1 MEYKAYALIAILLS
15 SVAAVGMLGTAHA
28 QTGLTVAAENTSE
41 NTVVISGNVGTNAT
55 GQPLLLQVY
64 NPNGAAY
71 RIDQIPAADID
82 ADGSYSYEL
91 KVGGNLGI
99 NGEYDVRA
107 TYSGV
112 TRETTFNFTGGQAG
126 GGWSTIML
134 VVDDQEYPI
143 EYMIEGGTLEELTG
157 DFDTKTITAVIGSE
171 VTGNETGELNLR
183 LPRNIT
189 DSTDEAT
196 GDDAP
201 FVVFVDGEDMTED
214 STDDMGADVRELAIP
229 FFENSE
235 TVEIIGT
242 SLVPEFGAI
251 AAIVLAVAIVGIIV
265 ATTRSGKFSFLPK
278 M

>member
-1 MEYKAYALIAILLS
+1 MAILLS

-28 QTGLTVAAENTSE
+28 QTGLTVAAESTDE
-41 NTVVISGNVGTNAT
+41 NTVTISGNIGTTAT

-71 RIDQIPAADID
+71 RIDQIPAADIA

-126 GGWSTIML
+126 SEWDTIML
-134 VVDDQEYPI
+134 VIGDEEFEIQ
-143 EYMIEGGTLEELTG
+143 YMIDGGTLEELTG
-157 DFDTKTITAVIGSE
+157 DFDTKTITAVIGSD
-171 VTGNETGELNLR
+171 VTGNDTGELKLR
-183 LPRNIT
+183 LPRDVA
-189 DSTDEAT
+189 DSKSGEE
-196 GDDAP
+196 DDA
-201 FVVFVDGEDMTED
+201 FVVFVDGEDVTED

-235 TVEIIGT
+235 TVEIVGT
-242 SLVPEFGAI
+242 FLVPEFGAI

>member
-28 QTGLTVAAENTSE
+28 QTGLTVAAESTDG
-41 NTVVISGNVGTNAT
+41 NTVTISGNIGTTAT

-71 RIDQIPAADID
+71 RIDQIPAADIG
-82 ADGSYSYEL
+82 ADGAYSYEL

-99 NGEYDVRA
+99 NGDYDVRA
-107 TYSGV
+107 TYNGV
-112 TRETTFNFTGGQAG
+112 TRETTFNCTGGEAG
-126 GGWSTIML
+126 SEWSTIDL
-134 VVDDQEYPI
+134 VIGDEEFEV
-143 EYMIEGGTLEELTG
+143 EYMIQGGTLEELTG
-157 DFDTKTITAVIGSE
+157 DFDTKTITAVIGSD
-171 VTGNETGELNLR
+171 VTGNETGELKLR
-183 LPRNIT
+183 LPRDVA
-189 DSTDEAT
+189 DSKSGEE
-196 GDDAP
+196 DDV
-201 FVVFVDGEDMTED
+201 FVVFVDGEDVTEE

-235 TVEIIGT
+235 TVEIVGT
-242 SLVPEFGAI
+242 FLVPEFGTI

-265 ATTRSGKFSFLPK
+265 ATSRSGKFSFLPK

>member
-1 MEYKAYALIAILLS
+1 MEYKAYALMAILLS

-28 QTGLTVAAENTSE
+28 QTGLTVAAESTDG
-41 NTVVISGNVGTNAT
+41 NTVTISGNIGTAAT

-71 RIDQIPAADID
+71 RIDQIPAADIG
-82 ADGSYSYEL
+82 ADGAYSYEL

-112 TRETTFNFTGGQAG
+112 TRETTFNFTGGEAG
-126 GGWSTIML
+126 SEWSTIDL
-134 VVDDQEYPI
+134 VIGDEEFEV
-143 EYMIEGGTLEELTG
+143 EYMIQGGTLKELTG
-157 DFDTKTITAVIGSE
+157 DFDTKTITAVIGSD
-171 VTGNETGELNLR
+171 VTGNDTGELKLR
-183 LPRNIT
+183 LPRDVA
-189 DSTDEAT
+189 DSKSGEE
-196 GDDAP
+196 DDV
-201 FVVFVDGEDMTED
+201 FVVFVDGEDVTEE

-235 TVEIIGT
+235 TVEIVGT
-242 SLVPEFGAI
+242 FLVPEFGTI

-265 ATTRSGKFSFLPK
+265 ATSRSGKFSFLPK

>member
-1 MEYKAYALIAILLS
+1 MEYKAYALMAILLS

-28 QTGLTVAAENTSE
+28 QTGLTVAAESTDE
-41 NTVVISGNVGTNAT
+41 NTVTISGNVGTNAT

-71 RIDQIPAADID
+71 RIDQIPAADI
-82 ADGSYSYEL
+82 AEDGSYSYEL
-91 KVGGNLGI
+91 RVGGNLGI

-157 DFDTKTITAVIGSE
+157 DIDTMTITAVIGSD
-171 VTGNETGELNLR
+171 VTGNETGELRLR
-183 LPRNIT
+183 LPTNVT
-189 DSTDEAT
+189 DSRDEATDEAS
-196 GDDAP
+196 P

-214 STDDMGADVRELAIP
+214 STDDMGEDVRELAIP

-235 TVEIIGT
+235 MVEIVGT
-242 SLVPEFGAI
+242 FLAPEFGAI